1 MSSVSPGQEHV
12 PLCHGQNLTLP
23 NNDYVPFQF
32 QGLVYKPEMCRKNC
46 GFYGNP
52 AWHGY
57 CSRCWI
63 QKRQQ
68 TQPLTNGFRHHSAHL
83 LCKPDMGAGYQE
95 DTYRNINVHRKQN
108 AFPENEEHTAKGS
121 VRPLF
126 LSYLL
131 SLGQGNFS
139 DFLKALHRPEAQE
152 LLTHCT
158 NFIQRIQNANNL
170 TVDKKAEDVQTL
182 YRQIGDHIP
191 DTSEEKDQLLD
202 NIEKLVMTRIYKS
215 VFCMHDPQEEQK
227 DLSLQNHIRSL
238 SWITPKILQFSL
250 CEQDE
255 EVNDQIASAVTAL
268 LEMDFKRAPQDK
280 LACMTKACD
289 HLFRAIDI
297 STKQPATTDDLLSGL
312 IYITIKANPPR
323 LFSNL
328 KYITR
333 FCNPKR
339 LMTGKCAYWFTNF
352 CSASSYIETMNFS
365 SLGLTEEEFNRIMQQ
380 KSKRCNFA
388 GSNIQGTVQ
397 KMEESKQ
404 LLVDLQYRQEVLIQ
418 KAECLLREIKAWP
431 VSLQGEVQEILHKFP
446 LDIKHQTN

>member
-12 PLCHGQNLTLP
+12 PLHLNQNVTP
-23 NNDYVPFQF
+23 AHNDYVPFQF

-68 TQPLTNGFRHHSAHL
+68 TQPLTNGFRHHSTHL
-83 LCKPDMGAGYQE
+83 VCKPDMGADYQQ
-95 DTYRNINVHRKQN
+95 DTSSSIHVNRKQY
-108 AFPENEEHTAKGS
+108 ACQQSEGQTAKDSG
-121 VRPLF
+121 RPLF
-126 LSYLL
+126 HSYLL

-139 DFLKALHRPEAQE
+139 DFLKALHRPDARE

-158 NFIQRIQNANNL
+158 FFIQRIQNANNL

-182 YRQIGDHIP
+182 YKQIGDHIP
-191 DTSEEKDQLLD
+191 DTSEEKDRLLD
-202 NIEKLVMTRIYKS
+202 NIEKLIMTRLYKS
-215 VFCMHDPQEEQK
+215 VFCMDDPLEEQK
-227 DLSLQNHIRSL
+227 DLSFQSHIRSL
-238 SWITPKILQFSL
+238 SWVTPKILQFSL
-250 CEQDE
+250 CEHDE
-255 EVNDQIASAVTAL
+255 EANDQITSAVTAL
-268 LEMDFKRAPQDK
+268 LEMDSKRAPQDK
-280 LACMTKACD
+280 LACVTKACD
-289 HLFRAIDI
+289 HLFKAIEV
-297 STKQPATTDDLLSGL
+297 STKEPATTDDLISGI

-365 SLGLTEEEFNRIMQQ
+365 SLGLSEEEFNHLVLQ
-380 KSKRCNFA
+380 KSKGCVFT
-388 GSNIQGTVQ
+388 GSNIQVIVQ
-397 KMEESKQ
+397 KMEENKQ
-404 LLVDLQYRQEVLIQ
+404 RLVDLQYRQEILIQ

-431 VSLQGEVQEILHKFP
+431 VALQGEVQEILHKFP
-446 LDIKHQTN
+446 LDIKQY